1 MMVGDYLLDTNLFVA
16 YFNDEQPVI
25 DKMMASREIFIPAV
39 ALGELQ
45 YGAVASHKPQENR
58 ARIRELLTWAKML
71 VCDDV
76 TALYYGRIKAS
87 LRLKGR
93 FIPDNDIWIAATAM
107 QADLPLVSRDEH
119 FRNVDNLDWQ
129 IW

>member
-1 MMVGDYLLDTNLFVA
+1 MMVGEYLLDTNLFVA
-16 YFNDEQPVI
+16 YFNGERTVI
-25 DKMMASREIFIPAV
+25 DKMIAAREIFIPAV

-45 YGAVASHKPQENR
+45 YGAASSHKAQDNQ
-58 ARIRELLTWAKML
+58 ARIRELMTWATLL
-71 VCDDV
+71 VCNDL
-76 TALYYGRIKAS
+76 TAVYYGRIKAS

-107 QADLPLVSRDEH
+107 QAHLPLVSRDQH

-129 IW
+129 VW

>member
-16 YFNDEQPVI
+16 YFNEEQPVL
-25 DKMMASREIFIPAV
+25 DKMLASREIFIPAV
-39 ALGELQ
+39 VLGELQ
-45 YGAVASHKPQENR
+45 YGAAASQKPQENR

-71 VCDDV
+71 VCDDA

-107 QADLPLVSRDEH
+107 QTDLPLVSRDEH
-119 FRNVDNLDWQ
+119 FRNVDDLDWQ
-129 IW
+129 VW